1 MEKPKI
7 FDLSLQIDVIKEQM
21 KYVKKG
27 QKHIY
32 LDARMI
38 ELKDK
43 QFNDYMIVVKVPKD
57 EYEAGVK
64 GAIIGNAKDWS
75 LRDNNSQGGQSAN
88 KIDADD
94 LPW

>member
-1 MEKPKI
+1 MDKPKQ

-27 QKHIY
+27 QKHMY

-43 QFNDYMIVVKVPKD
+43 KFNDYMIVVKVPKE

-64 GAIIGNAKDWS
+64 GDIIGNAKDWS
-75 LRDNNSQGGQSAN
+75 LRDNKSQGGQSAN
-88 KIDADD
+88 KIEADD

>member
-43 QFNDYMIVVKVPKD
+43 QFND
-57 EYEAGVK
+57 
-64 GAIIGNAKDWS
+64 WS